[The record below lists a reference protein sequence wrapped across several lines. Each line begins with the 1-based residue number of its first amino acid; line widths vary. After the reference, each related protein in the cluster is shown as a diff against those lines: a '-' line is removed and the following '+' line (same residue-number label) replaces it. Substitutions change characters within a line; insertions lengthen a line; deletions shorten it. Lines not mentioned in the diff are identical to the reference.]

1 MATEHSTLPEAELH
15 EPKGISAAGVDTVYT
30 ADGIGGGSWT
40 AQAGALFGDMD
51 FTANTLATTIT
62 TASPTAGDGFAV
74 NISGA
79 TLSTPGVL
87 YTQGVVDT
95 VAFENTGNN
104 ELLRVPTA
112 GVYEISLNCSFSGGG
127 GGAGNV
133 YRFNF
138 AINGTEQTA
147 HAYALRQAATADIG
161 NVSIS
166 EYVLLAANDT
176 IQPMVGNQSGVNDPT
191 ISVSSFTCILLKPS

>member
-15 EPKGISAAGVDTVYT
+15 EPKGISAAAADTVYT
-30 ADGIGGGSWT
+30 ADGVGGGSWT

-51 FTANTLATTIT
+51 FTTNTLATTIT
-62 TASPTAGDGFAV
+62 TASPTVGDGNAV
-74 NISGA
+74 NLSGA
-79 TLSTPGVL
+79 TLTTPGVL

-112 GVYEISLNCSFSGGG
+112 GVYEVSLNASFSGGG

-138 AINGTEQTA
+138 GINGVEQTA
-147 HAYALRQAATADIG
+147 HAHALRQTSSSDIG
-161 NVSIS
+161 NVAFS
-166 EYVLLAANDT
+166 EYVVLAANDT
-176 IQPMVGNQSGVNDPT
+176 IQPMVANQTGVNDPT
-191 ISVSSFTCILLKPS
+191 VGVSSFTCILLKPS